1 MGGDLLGIQD
11 GVEADARFLAFCR
24 GYVHVYDESYRTLH
38 ASLGSQQ
45 DPSPASPTISI
56 SSAATPDAST
66 SAAAN
71 ITPQASTSATA
82 HVTPQAS
89 TSAAAASELNE
100 DHMNTSP
107 EDTSNH
113 RMICPLCHALLG
125 SANDDDSL
133 LQHLENHHNRDD
145 EQTPEP
151 PLAMD
156 ISLDEMAFV
165 NVTLDETPAASPS

>member
-66 SAAAN
+66 SAAAH
-71 ITPQASTSATA
+71 I
-82 HVTPQAS
+82 TPQAS

-107 EDTSNH
+107 EDTSKD
-113 RMICPLCHALLG
+113 RITCPLCQALLG
-125 SANDDDSL
+125 SGSGDSL
-133 LQHLENHHNRDD
+133 LRHLSDYHGDDD

-165 NVTLDETPAASPS
+165 NVTL